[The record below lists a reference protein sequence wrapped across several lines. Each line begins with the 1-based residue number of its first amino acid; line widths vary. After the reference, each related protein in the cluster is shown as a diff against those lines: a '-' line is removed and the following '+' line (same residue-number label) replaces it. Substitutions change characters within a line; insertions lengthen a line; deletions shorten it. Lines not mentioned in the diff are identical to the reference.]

1 MHSKHVETHNQFPV
15 FLLQALVCLSQ
26 LVGHQLV
33 LVSLLLTAVQLFG
46 QNEEGVL
53 LALQLTFAYQ
63 ELKK

>member
-1 MHSKHVETHNQFPV
+1 MHSKQAETHNQFSV
-15 FLLQALVCLSQ
+15 FLLQALVRLSQ
-26 LVGHQLV
+26 LVGHQFV

-63 ELKK
+63 ELQK